1 MKIAL
6 KDIIPAPWNPRADIT
21 PESVAEIA
29 ESIKAQGL
37 INPVTLWRD
46 DGGAWVCIAGNR
58 RLAALRVVFGE
69 GAEIDDGDYATF
81 EGSEG
86 EAKAITFSEN
96 HHPEQITPLGEAAQ
110 IPGLIDS
117 GLPTAAAPAA
127 PRTSAPTARRRA
139 WY

>member
-1 MKIAL
+1 MGVGGAPGMREGSSVMKIAL

-46 DGGAWVCIAGNR
+46 GNSGAWVCIAGNR
-58 RLAALRVVFGE
+58 RLAALRVVLGE
-69 GAEIDDGDYATF
+69 DAEIDDTDYATF

-96 HHPEQITPLGEAAQ
+96 HHREQITPLGEAAQ
-110 IPGLIDS
+110 INGFLD
-117 GLPTAAAPAA
+117 
-127 PRTSAPTARRRA
+127 
-139 WY
+139 